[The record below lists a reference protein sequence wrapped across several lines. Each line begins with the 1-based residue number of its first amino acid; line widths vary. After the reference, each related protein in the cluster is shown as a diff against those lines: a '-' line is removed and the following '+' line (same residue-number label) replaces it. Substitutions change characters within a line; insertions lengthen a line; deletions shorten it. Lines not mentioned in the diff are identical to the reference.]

1 MIVKKIEEKQN
12 RIDCFHKKIK
22 EVNKIDNPYKS
33 EVLKNKKLEEHEE
46 VLKAIE
52 NINKS
57 IEELHSEIAD
67 IIVSN
72 RDNENFDFRVEFAKA
87 FSKYGIFELI
97 KKLSS
102 EDEVLKH
109 SHYKVDRT
117 TNRLLVGYYGE

>member
-46 VLKAIE
+46 VLKAVE

-117 TNRLLVGYYGE
+117 INRLLVGYYGE